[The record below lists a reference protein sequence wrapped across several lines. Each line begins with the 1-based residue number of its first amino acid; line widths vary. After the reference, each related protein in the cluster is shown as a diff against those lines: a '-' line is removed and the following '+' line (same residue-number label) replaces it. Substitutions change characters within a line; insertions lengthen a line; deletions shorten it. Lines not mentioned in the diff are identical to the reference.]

1 MSEEN
6 RETVKETIAFL
17 GHEECTTDE
26 LFKKLALINKEYTDV
41 KVEVEMDYDGYPDL
55 ILTGVRPETDE
66 EMNRRIR
73 IARNA
78 ARRKE
83 KADKV
88 LYERLKR
95 KFGEKDK

>member
-17 GHEECTTDE
+17 GYEECTTDE

-41 KVEVEMDYDGYPDL
+41 KVEVEMDYDGYLDL

-95 KFGEKDK
+95 KFG